1 MRWYLV
7 NKLKGDDLIWSE
19 HYKVGIKQIRHL
31 KKKSTIGGKFNLM
44 MLATKNKYVVM
55 C

>member
-1 MRWYLV
+1 V

-19 HYKVGIKQIRHL
+19 YYKVGIKQIRHL
-31 KKKSTIGGKFNLM
+31 FFKSTTGGKFNLM
-44 MLATKNKYVVM
+44 MFVTKNKYVVV